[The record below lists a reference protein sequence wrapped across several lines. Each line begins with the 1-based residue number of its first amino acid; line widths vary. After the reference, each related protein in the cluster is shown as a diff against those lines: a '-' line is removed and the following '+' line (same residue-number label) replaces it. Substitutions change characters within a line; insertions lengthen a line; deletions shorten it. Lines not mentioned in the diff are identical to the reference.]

1 MSENWN
7 ELIGNLIGVA
17 MWSWQSNEGL
27 NTAHAALLSAIK
39 AVEKE
44 RDEYCKITDV
54 PEGHESAFYSCDKC
68 GNYLPRISALEHQLR
83 EAKSQLAEAEAELS
97 HYRGFVYSHPWMEYK
112 SIGAK

>member
-1 MSENWN
+1 MSEDWN

-27 NTAHAALLSAIK
+27 NTAHAALLSAIE
-39 AVEKE
+39 AVEQE
-44 RDEYCKITDV
+44 RDALQESFDECMRQYDHQQKRACNA
-54 PEGHESAFYSCDKC
+54 ESALK
-68 GNYLPRISALEHQLR
+68 